1 MSTPAGQTTLL
12 PASPLDHL
20 TIFVKYSPGQCVGVE
35 MNKIVDLKEQNLV
48 LLLLERDVLKADV
61 DRLNAIVAKL
71 EEKLASLSLPCHNQ
85 GCRYDQCQ
93 QVERMRVDH
102 IGRLIEERNEAW
114 KELARLREHGG
125 DRSSIRLPTD

>member
-1 MSTPAGQTTLL
+1 MSTLAAETTPL
-12 PASPLDHL
+12 PATPLDHL

-35 MNKIVDLKEQNLV
+35 MNKIVDLKEQNLA

-71 EEKLASLSLPCHNQ
+71 EETLASLSLPCHHQ
-85 GCRYDQCQ
+85 GCRYDHCQ

-114 KELARLREHGG
+114 KELARRRERAG
-125 DRSSIRLPTD
+125 

>member
-35 MNKIVDLKEQNLV
+35 MNKIVDLKEQNLA
-48 LLLLERDVLKADV
+48 LLLLERDVLKSDV
-61 DRLNAIVAKL
+61 DRLSAIVAKL
-71 EEKLASLSLPCHNQ
+71 EEKLASLALPCHQ

-114 KELARLREHGG
+114 KELARQRQ
-125 DRSSIRLPTD
+125 R

>member
-1 MSTPAGQTTLL
+1 
-12 PASPLDHL
+12 
-20 TIFVKYSPGQCVGVE
+20 
-35 MNKIVDLKEQNLV
+35 MNKIVDLKEQNLA

-71 EEKLASLSLPCHNQ
+71 EEKLASLSLPCHHQ
-85 GCRYDQCQ
+85 GCRYDHCQ

-114 KELARLREHGG
+114 KELALRRERGG
-125 DRSSIRLPTD
+125 